1 MFLIDKYV
9 INTKKDIIF
18 NQDIYNNVFKPDF
31 LNNLTHIIVHGKNG
45 SGKRTLIKC
54 LINEIY
60 GNIKTEKT
68 LFNVNT
74 YGNKMDEVLLE
85 KSPYHIIVKPNNS
98 AFDKYVLQ
106 DIIKNF
112 AQVTIINTHAA
123 YHYKLVIIDCID
135 KLSRQAQNALRRT
148 MEEFMGNCKFVF
160 ICYQLHRVI
169 EPLKSR
175 CSLISVTN
183 PSEDDIFKTL
193 FHITSLENIK
203 LSMGRLNDLAKNA
216 NNDIK
221 QGIWLLEYYQHN
233 IYIKDE
239 LNWHKYGDLI
249 IKEIFS
255 GKINLSYLRELNYQI
270 YMSNIDIN
278 ELIFYLLENIL
289 KSEISLK
296 TKYSIINTFSKFDI
310 RVNQGKRQTLHLEAL
325 ILEIFNVLS

>member
-148 MEEFMGNCKFVF
+148 MEEFMGNCKFIF

-203 LSMGRLNDLAKNA
+203 LSIGRLNDLAKNA